1 MLTEAELAVLYEL
14 DQRPWQT
21 VKRLKVNLEE
31 ELDSATLANL
41 DPLLRSMERKG
52 LVHGL
57 PDDLIPGA
65 DLQWTISSKGTKE
78 LNS

>member
-31 ELDSATLANL
+31 ELDSASLDNL

-52 LVHGL
+52 LVTGL
-57 PDDLIPGA
+57 PDELRPNTQLA
-65 DLQWTISSKGTKE
+65 WAATSKGTRE
-78 LNS
+78 LNE